1 MQGFLGRVEQY
12 RLTGVDIIDV
22 SDIPVRYPSGHLYHL
37 YHKAV
42 ANDLIQL
49 IDNNKQVSQ
58 RDNLKQTA
66 KNYWRLQHDMV
77 E

>member
-58 RDNLKQTA
+58 RDNLKRTA
-66 KNYWRLQHDMV
+66 KNYWRLQHDVV